1 MKNVKYIVI
10 EGIDGSGKETQ
21 TNLLFKY
28 LESQNK
34 KVLKQSFP
42 NYKSQSSSPVKMYLD
57 GELSNKANEIDAY
70 QSSVLFATDRFCT
83 MKKLNN
89 EIENDSFVIF
99 DRYVSSNMIHQGG
112 KINNK
117 NELDK
122 FLNWLNDFEFNI
134 LKIPKPDKIIFLN
147 VNPEISIQL
156 TKKRNEF
163 KSGTKI
169 DIQESDKNHLINA
182 YETGM
187 YIANKFNWDIINC
200 CDDNNNMKSI
210 DEIQKEIQNHI
221 KDLF

>member
-42 NYKSQSSSPVKMYLD
+42 NYKSQSSAPVKMYLD

-89 EIENDSFVIF
+89 EIENNSFVIF

-147 VNPEISIQL
+147 VTPEISINL
-156 TKKRNEF
+156 MKKRNEL
-163 KSGTKI
+163 KSGTKN
-169 DIQESDKNHLINA
+169 DIQENDINHLVNA
-182 YETGM
+182 YNTGI
-187 YIANKFNWDIINC
+187 YIAKKFNWDIINC
-200 CDDNNNMKSI
+200 FDDNGNLKNV
-210 DEIQKEIQNHI
+210 QEIQNEIQDKI
-221 KDLF
+221 KDLI